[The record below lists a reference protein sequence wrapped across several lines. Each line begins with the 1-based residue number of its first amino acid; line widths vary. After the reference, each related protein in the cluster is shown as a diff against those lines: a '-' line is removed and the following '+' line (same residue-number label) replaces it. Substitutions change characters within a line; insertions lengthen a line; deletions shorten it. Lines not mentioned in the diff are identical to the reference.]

1 MRRTRV
7 HPNATRSTKL
17 RGTQR
22 SPENAFRTTEFRV
35 PENLIFLSSVCI
47 YIYIYICVCVCV
59 FVCMYVCI
67 YVYWRNSCYVISVTR
82 AD

>member
-22 SPENAFRTTEFRV
+22 SPENAFRTMEFRV

-47 YIYIYICVCVCV
+47 YIYMCVCV

>member
-47 YIYIYICVCVCV
+47 YIYIYIYVCVCLC
-59 FVCMYVCI
+59 VCMD
-67 YVYWRNSCYVISVTR
+67 VYMFTGETPVMRFQ
-82 AD
+82 

>member
-47 YIYIYICVCVCV
+47 YINIYIYIYIYIYVCVCLC
-59 FVCMYVCI
+59 VCMYV
-67 YVYWRNSCYVISVTR
+67 YMFTGETPVM
-82 AD
+82 

>member
-47 YIYIYICVCVCV
+47 YIYIYICVCV